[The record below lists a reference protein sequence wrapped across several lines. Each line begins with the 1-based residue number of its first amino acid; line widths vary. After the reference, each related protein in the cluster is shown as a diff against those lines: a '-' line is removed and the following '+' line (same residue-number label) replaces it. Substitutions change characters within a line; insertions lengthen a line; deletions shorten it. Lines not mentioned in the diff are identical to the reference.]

1 MLQESQER
9 EQIIERVAALD
20 IGKAELVCC
29 VRVPS
34 PTVAYTDSTGHASSS
49 VTVPSSAQGLLLRV
63 AAQTQ
68 AGGFYRNSSSTF
80 TAK

>member
-1 MLQESQER
+1 
-9 EQIIERVAALD
+9 
-20 IGKAELVCC
+20 
-29 VRVPS
+29 
-34 PTVAYTDSTGHASSS
+34 
-49 VTVPSSAQGLLLRV
+49 LLLRV